1 MKIRTVIFFYVLIF
15 FTSCNVSQNINGKYR
30 SNFGQLGFFVTEI
43 ELNPNKTFNYK
54 HSGDLQYTE
63 LVGIYKVT
71 NKKLYLRFDKLK
83 GETDPNAIK
92 IIGKDTIVDFEKI
105 MNSHSY
111 ELKNENGI
119 EYHLKYKISKNK
131 LLVYHI
137 QTNKIVRKART
148 YSDAK
153 KYYKKKYFLQKME
166 K

>member
-1 MKIRTVIFFYVLIF
+1 MKIRTVIFFYALIF
-15 FTSCNVSQNINGKYR
+15 FTSCNVSQNIDGKYR
-30 SNFGQLGFFVTEI
+30 SNFSQLGFFVTEI

-54 HSGDLQYTE
+54 HSGDLQHTE
-63 LVGIYKVT
+63 LVGNYKVE
-71 NKKLYLRFDKLK
+71 NKNLYLRFDKLK
-83 GETDPNAIK
+83 GETDSNAIR
-92 IIGKDTIVDFEKI
+92 IVGNDTIVDFEKI

-111 ELKNENGI
+111 ELKKENGI

-131 LLVYHI
+131 LLIYHT

-148 YSDAK
+148 YSDTK